1 MWRGVR
7 GEVNM
12 SNLLA
17 GKIAIITG
25 AGKGIGRAIADEFI
39 AEGAEVIILDK
50 FFPEDFEDWKE
61 SKISAGTELHSRELD
76 VTNTKETETVSAEL
90 VKEHGHIDI
99 LVNNAGITR
108 DKLIMRMTEEDW
120 DAVLAVN
127 LKGAFNMMK
136 ALSMV
141 MAKQRSG
148 KIINISSVV
157 GLMGNAGQANYS
169 ASKAGLIGLSKSVA
183 KELAG
188 RGVNVNCVAPGFVE
202 TDMTAKLT
210 DEQRNM
216 MLSVVPMKRSCQP
229 PEIAGVVA
237 FLASD
242 KANYITGQVIAID
255 GGMVM

>member
-1 MWRGVR
+1 MG
-7 GEVNM
+7 
-12 SNLLA
+12 NLLQN
-17 GKIAIITG
+17 KIAIITG
-25 AGKGIGRAIADEFI
+25 GARGIGRAIAEEFI
-39 AEGAEVIILDK
+39 SEEADVVILDK
-50 FFPEDFEDWKE
+50 FFPDDFENWKNGK
-61 SKISAGTELHSRELD
+61 SSSGRKILSRPLD
-76 VTNTKETETVSAEL
+76 VTNTKETETACGEL
-90 VKEHGHIDI
+90 VKELGKIDI

-108 DKLIMRMTEEDW
+108 DKLLMRMTEEDW
-120 DAVLAVN
+120 DAVLTVN

-148 KIINISSVV
+148 KIINVSSVV

-202 TDMTAKLT
+202 TEMTAKLKE
-210 DEQRNM
+210 EQRKA

-229 PEIAGVVA
+229 SEIAGVVA

-242 KANYITGQVIAID
+242 KANYITGQVISSPRS
-255 GGMVM
+255 

>member
-1 MWRGVR
+1 L
-7 GEVNM
+7 
-12 SNLLA
+12 SKLLEN
-17 GKIAIITG
+17 KTSIITG
-25 AGKGIGRAIADEFI
+25 GARGIGRAIADEFI
-39 AEGAEVIILDK
+39 NEGADIIILDK
-50 FFPEDFEDWKE
+50 FFPDDFENWKNG
-61 SKISAGTELHSRELD
+61 KSRQVLSQPLD
-76 VTNTKETETVSAEL
+76 VTNTKETEDVCGALLKEL
-90 VKEHGHIDI
+90 GKIDI

-188 RGVNVNCVAPGFVE
+188 RGVNVNCIAPGFVE
-202 TDMTAKLT
+202 TEMTARLNE
-210 DEQRNM
+210 EQRNA
-216 MLSVVPMKRSCQP
+216 MLGVIPMKRSCQP
-229 PEIAGVVA
+229 FEIAGVVA
-237 FLASD
+237 FLASE
-242 KANYITGQVIAID
+242 KAGYITGQVIAVD